1 MKKLFLIALLAC
13 AGCLENHYICEIEY
27 MDGTKELIECFYAKV
42 DEPFFGAP
50 SVLTI
55 EIYKGGSTI
64 QKSLA
69 TIKRW
74 RLIKLEKGSTK

>member
-13 AGCLENHYICEIEY
+13 AGCLDNHYICEIEY
-27 MDGTKELIECFYAKV
+27 MDGTKERIECFYAKV

-50 SVLTI
+50 SVLSI
-55 EIYKGGSTI
+55 EIYKGGSNT

-74 RLIKLEKGSTK
+74 RLIELKKGSAK